1 MKSTGLLF
9 KVPKTISSQEI
20 RLLIVAEE
28 SILATL
34 TAIHSQITL
43 FKIIVF
49 TVFISALEAIG
60 TLFTTTTSTIPI

>member
-20 RLLIVAEE
+20 RLLTVAEE
-28 SILATL
+28 FILATL
-34 TAIHSQITL
+34 TATHSQAIL

-49 TVFISALEAIG
+49 TVFISAPEAIE